1 MKASTLSDIKII
13 DPAYTLDKVSPQ
25 GVPIVFWFA
34 FWGVHRSTWSILGPT
49 TFHQYRLR
57 VN

>member
-25 GVPIVFWFA
+25 GVPIVFLVCF
-34 FWGVHRSTWSILGPT
+34 LGGS
-49 TFHQYRLR
+49 
-57 VN
+57 